1 MKKVFLIL
9 LILVL
14 SFCAIAQKQDTVV
27 TITGRVASGKPMNGK
42 LG

>member
-27 TITGRVASGKPMNGK
+27 TSSVWKTHAPSC
-42 LG
+42 